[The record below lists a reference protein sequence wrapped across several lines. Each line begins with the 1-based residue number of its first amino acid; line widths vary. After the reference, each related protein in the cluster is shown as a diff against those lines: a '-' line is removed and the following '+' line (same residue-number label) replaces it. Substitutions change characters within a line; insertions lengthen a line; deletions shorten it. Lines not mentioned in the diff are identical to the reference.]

1 MSEQKYFYIENG
13 TQTGPVSAE
22 ELLGKIGP
30 NTDIWCPGMANW
42 APANTVPEV
51 AALLGG
57 ASAPEP
63 SMSDPAAT
71 PYTGGS
77 GDYTSG
83 NSQNYGNPDYAN
95 QQQPSSPT
103 ASLSSN
109 LTATLSNLT
118 ATNSPT
124 AILSNPTAISILRSP
139 TAINRVRPLATSLT
153 ITSSG
158 QSSVR
163 YSVAACSAFPLESP
177 ASSMLPRWRAHGI
190 RAITPRHRRPPKM
203 PRSLQSFA
211 LLWALFATSSRS
223 SFPGATINE

>member
-95 QQQPSSPT
+95 QQQPYGEPQQQPYGNPQQSYGNQQPYGNPQQPYGNQYPQKPYGNQQG
-103 ASLSSN
+103 APAGNKPDNYLVW
-109 LTATLSNLT
+109 
-118 ATNSPT
+118 
-124 AILSNPTAISILRSP
+124 AILCTIFCCSLFSLPFGIASIVNASKVESAWNSGNYAEAQKASENAKKFAIIC
-139 TAINRVRPLATSLT
+139 AIVGFICNLISFF
-153 ITSSG
+153 I
-158 QSSVR
+158 
-163 YSVAACSAFPLESP
+163 
-177 ASSMLPRWRAHGI
+177 SMG
-190 RAITPRHRRPPKM
+190 KY
-203 PRSLQSFA
+203 
-211 LLWALFATSSRS
+211 
-223 SFPGATINE
+223 